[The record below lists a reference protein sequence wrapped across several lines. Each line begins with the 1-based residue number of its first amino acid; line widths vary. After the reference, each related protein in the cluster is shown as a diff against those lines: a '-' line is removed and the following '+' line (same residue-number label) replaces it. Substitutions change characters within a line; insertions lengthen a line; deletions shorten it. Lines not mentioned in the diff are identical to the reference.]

1 MIDSPE
7 NHWKLGVFTLGSL
20 TLGLAGLLF
29 FGSRGLNRETVAA
42 QAYFDESV
50 EGLNPGSPVLYRGVR
65 LGQVDDISLALNGR
79 DVEVRM
85 GLYRDQL
92 ERLGALRSGRL
103 QLKERGLQL
112 ELIRSGLTGIA
123 TLEMDVFDPEVSPP
137 RELDFPEPP
146 NTVPTR
152 RSTLRSLGQS
162 ATETLAQ
169 LPELVQRGS
178 DALVRFESFLG
189 SLEKDLDGA
198 DLPGLSTLVVD
209 RLQSVPL
216 ESLDATLTRWSQVGT
231 SAEDL
236 LVALAGER
244 DALHASLLAFEGTA
258 VEAREALAQVGTD
271 LSGTSRE
278 FTEVARAASGTL
290 DELDQ
295 ALADL
300 RRVLDLLENDPSALL
315 FGSDR

>member
-1 MIDSPE
+1 MIESPE

-20 TLGLAGLLF
+20 AVGLVGLLF
-29 FGSRGLNRETVAA
+29 LGSRGLNRETVEA
-42 QAYFDESV
+42 QAFFDESV

-65 LGQVDDISLALNGR
+65 LGQVEDISLARNGR

-92 ERLGALRSGRL
+92 QRLGALRSGRL
-103 QLKERGLQL
+103 QLSERGLQL
-112 ELIRSGLTGIA
+112 ELVRSGLTGIA

-137 RELDFPEPP
+137 RELDFPEPL

-152 RSTLRSLGQS
+152 RSALRSLGQS

-178 DALVRFESFLG
+178 DALVRLESFLA
-189 SLEKDLDGA
+189 SLEGDLESA
-198 DLPGLSTLVVD
+198 DLPALSGLLVD
-209 RLQSVPL
+209 RLEAVPL
-216 ESLDATLTRWSQVGT
+216 DSLQATLERWDQVGG
-231 SAEDL
+231 SADGL
-236 LVALAGER
+236 LAALLAER
-244 DALHASLLAFEGTA
+244 DALHASLVAFESTA
-258 VEAREALAQVGTD
+258 SAAREALDLVGKD
-271 LSGTSRE
+271 VSGTSRE
-278 FTEVARAASGTL
+278 FTEVARATSVTL
-290 DELDQ
+290 DQVDL

-300 RRVLDLLENDPSALL
+300 RRVLDVLENDPSALL